1 MTENVP
7 KIAPRREQS
16 WRKTEAMT
24 RAQIEEASVLAE
36 SWEAE
41 QVVRW
46 ACSTYGQDLAIASAF
61 GAEGVVLIDVAVR
74 VYPNVQIFTL
84 DTQFFFPET
93 YELIQRIE
101 QRYDLKIQRILP
113 SFTPEQQNAEYG
125 SALWSRNPERCCWI
139 RKVEP
144 LQQKLRELKAW
155 MTAIRRDQTSA
166 RAGAR
171 KIEWD
176 QRFGLV
182 KINPLA
188 DWTAEMVWSYIRKN
202 ELPYNPM
209 HDRNYPSIGC
219 THCTRPVLSGE
230 EPRAGRW
237 PGLHKTECGL
247 HSYDDREVQV
257 PAPPLPLL

>member
-1 MTENVP
+1 
-7 KIAPRREQS
+7 
-16 WRKTEAMT
+16 MT
-24 RAQIEEASVLAE
+24 RDQVQEAGVLAE
-36 SWEAE
+36 SWDAE

-46 ACSTYGQDLAIASAF
+46 ACSTYRHDLAIASAF
-61 GAEGVVLIDVAVR
+61 GVEGVALIDVAVR
-74 VYPNVQIFTL
+74 VCPDIQIFTL

-93 YELIQRIE
+93 YELIERIE
-101 QRYDLKIQRILP
+101 QRYGLKVQRILP
-113 SFTPEQQNAEYG
+113 SCSPEQQNAEYG
-125 SALWSRNPERCCWI
+125 PALWSRDPERCCRL

-144 LQQKLRELKAW
+144 LQQKLRDLKAW
-155 MTAIRRDQTSA
+155 MTAIRRDQTAA

-188 DWTAEMVWSYIRKN
+188 NWTAEMVWSYIRTNK
-202 ELPYNPM
+202 LPYNPL

-219 THCTRPVLSGE
+219 THCTRQVLSGE
-230 EPRAGRW
+230 ELRAGRW
-237 PGLHKTECGL
+237 PGLHKTECGM
-247 HSYDDREVQV
+247 HSSDDRDVQI